1 MKFITSKE
9 IRNNPAALWSED
21 ETVMMVNGKPKA
33 IVLKAEDDIEKQIR
47 NIKRLKAQVA
57 LEKLRLYSV
66 RKGLD
71 LLSDEEII
79 DEIEKIKKRYER
91 RT

>member
-21 ETVMMVNGKPKA
+21 ETVIMVNGKPKA
-33 IVLKAEDDIEKQIR
+33 IVLKAEDDIEEQIR
-47 NIKRLKAQVA
+47 NIKRLRAQTA
-57 LEKLRLYSV
+57 LEKLRFYSV
-66 RKGLD
+66 KKGLD

-79 DEIEKIKKRYER
+79 NEIEKIKKEI
-91 RT
+91 

>member
-21 ETVMMVNGKPKA
+21 GTVIMVNGKPKA
-33 IVLKAEDDIEKQIR
+33 IVLKAEDDIEEQIR
-47 NIKRLKAQVA
+47 NIKRLKAQMA
-57 LEKLRLYSV
+57 LEKLRFYSV
-66 RKGLD
+66 KKGLD

-79 DEIEKIKKRYER
+79 NEIEKIKKEI
-91 RT
+91 